1 MTSRDEAIRLA
12 RGWAAKADEDL
23 LVAEHLL
30 RMRRNCPFGI
40 AAFHCQQSAE
50 KHIKAVLTWRSVPF
64 PRSHDLPE
72 LLFLV
77 PPDIGLGITAEEL
90 SLLNRYSVEVRYPGE
105 WEPVT
110 RAEARD
116 ALELARRVRA
126 AAMAALPGLSG

>member
-1 MTSRDEAIRLA
+1 MTVRDEVTRLT
-12 RGWAAKADEDL
+12 RGWVSRADEDL

-40 AAFHCQQSAE
+40 AAFHCQQAAE
-50 KHIKAVLTWRSVPF
+50 KYIKALLTWRSVQF

-72 LLFLV
+72 LLTLV
-77 PPDIGLGITAEEL
+77 PRDAGLKVTKDEL
-90 SLLNRYSVEVRYPGE
+90 SILNRYSVEVRYPGD

-116 ALELARRVRA
+116 ALETAMRVKGA
-126 AAMAALPGLSG
+126 VMAILSEVV

>member
-40 AAFHCQQSAE
+40 AAFHCQQAAE
-50 KHIKAVLTWRSVPF
+50 KYIKAVLTWRSVQF

-72 LLFLV
+72 LLTLV
-77 PPDIGLGITAEEL
+77 PRDAGLQVTKDGL
-90 SLLNRYSVEVRYPGE
+90 SLLNRYSVEVRYPGD

-116 ALELARRVRA
+116 ALEIAMRVRDA
-126 AAMAALPGLSG
+126 VMAILSEVV